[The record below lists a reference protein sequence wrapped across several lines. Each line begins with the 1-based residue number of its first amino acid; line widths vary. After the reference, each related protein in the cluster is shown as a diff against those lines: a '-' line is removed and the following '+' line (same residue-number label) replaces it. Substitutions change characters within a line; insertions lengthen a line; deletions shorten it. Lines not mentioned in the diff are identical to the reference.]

1 MILFGKVAILGTGL
15 LGGSL
20 ALALKGSKMCGRI
33 GMWSRSEATRRAC
46 AEKFRGCKV
55 CAEISEAVKDADLI
69 VLSSTVLSIPE
80 VAKEAAK
87 SAKQGAIAT
96 DVGST
101 KELIAKKCSEIF
113 SKKGVA
119 FVPSHP
125 MAGLEKSGVQF
136 AKKDLFLNA
145 ACFVC
150 PSENKSATKA
160 VAQMWENLGMRVFFK
175 TPKEHDKIAA
185 KISHAPQCLSSALAL
200 LADGDL
206 DTFKN
211 FAGNG
216 FKDTTRIAKSD
227 PAMWRDILLS
237 NPKNISKNLDLIAK
251 KLSGLSAAI
260 KASDKKYIEKFLSR
274 ARETRLN
281 LEK

>member
-1 MILFGKVAILGTGL
+1 MILFDKVAILGAGL

-20 ALALKGSKMCGRI
+20 ALALKDAKICKRASL
-33 GMWSRSEATRRAC
+33 WSRSESTRAKC
-46 AEKFRGCKV
+46 AEKIRAAAV

-69 VLSSTVLSIPE
+69 VLSSTVSSIPE

-87 SAKQGAIAT
+87 FSKKGAIAT
-96 DVGST
+96 DVGSA
-101 KELIAKKCSEIF
+101 KEIIAKKCSAIF
-113 SKKGVA
+113 AKASVA

-150 PSENKSATKA
+150 PTGNEAATKA
-160 VAQMWENLGMRVFFK
+160 VARMWESLGMRVFFK

-185 KISHAPQCLSSALAL
+185 KISHVPQCVSSALAL
-200 LADGDL
+200 FAASDFES
-206 DTFKN
+206 FKN

-216 FKDTTRIAKSD
+216 FKDTTRIAKRD
-227 PAMWRDILLS
+227 VGMWRDILAA

-251 KLSGLSAAI
+251 SLSGLSSAI
-260 KASDKKYIEKFLSR
+260 KSSDEKYIEKFLSR
-274 ARETRLN
+274 AKETRLN

>member
-1 MILFGKVAILGTGL
+1 MILFDKVAILGAGL

-20 ALALKGSKMCGRI
+20 ALALKDAKLCKRVSL
-33 GMWSRSEATRRAC
+33 WSRSESTRAKC
-46 AEKFRGCKV
+46 AEKIRGCEV
-55 CAEISEAVKDADLI
+55 CREISEAVKDAGLI
-69 VLSSTVLSIPE
+69 VLSSTVSSIPE

-87 SAKQGAIAT
+87 FAKKGAVAA

-101 KELIAKKCSEIF
+101 KETIAKKCAAAF
-113 SKKGVA
+113 AKAGVA

-125 MAGLEKSGVQF
+125 MAGLEKSGAEF
-136 AKKDLFLNA
+136 AKKDLFSGA

-150 PSENKSATKA
+150 PSENKAATNA
-160 VAQMWENLGMRVFFK
+160 VKNMWEKLGMRVFFK

-185 KISHAPQCLSSALAL
+185 KISHVPQCVSSALAL
-200 LADGDL
+200 SAAGDIG
-206 DTFKN
+206 TFKK

-227 PAMWRDILLS
+227 ANMWKAILS
-237 NPKNISKNLDLIAK
+237 QNPKNIAKGLDDISK
-251 KLSGLSAAI
+251 KLGELSKAI
-260 KASDKKYIEKFLSR
+260 KNSDEKYIEKFLSR
-274 ARETRLN
+274 AKDTRLK